1 MIYHLHLFL
10 QGSYH
15 IAFWIKCSLFK
26 RAWWWRPGLI
36 WAGAHSASVV
46 PVLESR
52 ASPDSELSVCL
63 CPFISH
69 SVVLDPRWASRRLE
83 THRGWL
89 HGPEQVGTHHTRTW
103 VNFPHIDKKLLN
115 PSSEINNR
123 ACLLDA
129 YIWTQKG
136 SQKGSPQ
143 AQDSSVWLLAALSRD
158 RWCASAVDLYTG
170 REAHVSFDRT
180 AENNYSL
187 CLSIPP
193 SLPSSQSWWRV
204 GCNTVSSSERQ

>member
-1 MIYHLHLFL
+1 MKTRSDLGWCSFSISGPCLGEPGFPRFWALYVSLSFHLSQCRSGPQMSL
-10 QGSYH
+10 QKTWNTQRVT
-15 IAFWIKCSLFK
+15 AWP
-26 RAWWWRPGLI
+26 RAI
-36 WAGAHSASVV
+36 
-46 PVLESR
+46 
-52 ASPDSELSVCL
+52 
-63 CPFISH
+63 
-69 SVVLDPRWASRRLE
+69 
-83 THRGWL
+83 
-89 HGPEQVGTHHTRTW
+89 GTHHTRTW

-170 REAHVSFDRT
+170 REARVCFDRT